1 ITHQELRAELTTLSQ
16 ANGLANRF
24 LFCHG
29 HRVRL
34 LPDGGSLPPLSEWE
48 PYIERLRRVLTHQP
62 QAQQITFSPEARK
75 LWAEMY
81 RELAEERPGL
91 LGALLARS
99 EAHVLRL
106 AAIYA
111 MLDGIREVVPAHL
124 RAARAV
130 VDYCADSTAYIFRAG
145 TGDRIADKILDAL
158 R

>member
-1 ITHQELRAELTTLSQ
+1 
-16 ANGLANRF
+16 
-24 LFCHG
+24 
-29 HRVRL
+29 
-34 LPDGGSLPPLSEWE
+34 
-48 PYIERLRRVLTHQP
+48 
-62 QAQQITFSPEARK
+62 
-75 LWAEMY
+75 
-81 RELAEERPGL
+81 
-91 LGALLARS
+91 LARS

-158 R
+158 RARPDGMTRWQLLNDVFQRNLATERLTEALALLEQMGKIASQKVQGAKGRPAVRYVIWYEQTR